1 MQRQTVRCAAACPC
15 PLALFWFLPFFF
27 SLLFYVFSFS
37 FLIHRSPAG
46 ASSHVFAS
54 QSVSEK
60 HYAAGFENYRTS
72 KSSFLTGQ
80 HSSHATVRRT
90 CQVVARLAE
99 TRHVEWPQLLRYDPG
114 DWYV

>member
-1 MQRQTVRCAAACPC
+1 MRGCL
-15 PLALFWFLPFFF
+15 PLPTRSFLVSSF
-27 SLLFYVFSFS
+27 LLFVVIL
-37 FLIHRSPAG
+37 FLLLLLPHPSIARWGFFPCVRFLVH
-46 ASSHVFAS
+46 

>member
-1 MQRQTVRCAAACPC
+1 MSSPSPSSSIDR
-15 PLALFWFLPFFF
+15 PLGLLPMC
-27 SLLFYVFSFS
+27 SLP
-37 FLIHRSPAG
+37 RP
-46 ASSHVFAS
+46 